1 MYCRAN
7 EIRLSSIYSR
17 EGKSQGNK
25 ANESKYI
32 VQLLAA
38 TSKKILFI
46 SLPRKDKI
54 RLV

>member
-7 EIRLSSIYSR
+7 EIRLSNIYSR

-38 TSKKILFI
+38 TIYFEENFIYLFT
-46 SLPRKDKI
+46 
-54 RLV
+54 